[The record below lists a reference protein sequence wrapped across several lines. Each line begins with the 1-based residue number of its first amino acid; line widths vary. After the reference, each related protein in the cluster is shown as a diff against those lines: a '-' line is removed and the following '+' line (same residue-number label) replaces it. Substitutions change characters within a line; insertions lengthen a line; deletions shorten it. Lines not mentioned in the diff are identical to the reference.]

1 MLNKKCRKAAI
12 NGVLEDGTW
21 ISDLRQVKDRFC
33 TFFHEKIKHFNG
45 NRMVTPS
52 ARMMKL
58 SDEQVNAISCRF
70 SLEEI
75 KKAVWSCGCDRA
87 PGPDGFTFRFIK
99 QFWDMIKEDIQN
111 FVHEFYEYGVIP
123 VRCNSSFI
131 TLIPKV
137 SSPVSFKDYRPI
149 SLIGIQYKI
158 VAKLLANRM
167 VKVIDDLVHP
177 LQSAFVTGD
186 PLSPFLFI
194 LAMEGLHVAMEDAVE
209 HGIFHDIRVGPGLRI
224 NLHKSKLYGVGV
236 SLDEAKEFSSNT
248 GCSAAS
254 LPFTYIGLPVG
265 CNIRRIS
272 SWEDMISKVQKKLST
287 YRKIAWV
294 QWSQVLNSKEN
305 GNLGIRSLKALNLA
319 LIQKWR
325 WRFHTDKRGIWNKI
339 ISSIY
344 GQQGGFGSIGSHMH
358 GSGVWSSI
366 LKAIHHMH
374 DRNLVKYSSMWKKTN
389 GRDTRFWSD
398 LWVGDQ
404 TLKERFPRVFA
415 LERIKDC
422 SIADRWHDDNWNWIR
437 NMHTRGRTGQQFLDL
452 LYVLQGID
460 WSENED
466 VWRWELGHERMFS
479 VTCTRIH
486 IDNLLLY
493 SGELPT
499 RWNTLV
505 PIKVNIL
512 GWRIRMDRLPTLEKL
527 DQKGIYLSSL
537 LCPVCNTYIEDVNHV
552 FVTCDLASQIWDR
565 IFRWLDMAQSVFLSI
580 ADIMDWIISIRCSL
594 KRKKVLEA
602 IILTSMWVIW
612 KYRNNTFFGL
622 VKMKRSSI
630 FDVIVSNAFEWCS

>member
-1 MLNKKCRKAAI
+1 
-12 NGVLEDGTW
+12 
-21 ISDLRQVKDRFC
+21 
-33 TFFHEKIKHFNG
+33 
-45 NRMVTPS
+45 
-52 ARMMKL
+52 
-58 SDEQVNAISCRF
+58 
-70 SLEEI
+70 
-75 KKAVWSCGCDRA
+75 
-87 PGPDGFTFRFIK
+87 
-99 QFWDMIKEDIQN
+99 
-111 FVHEFYEYGVIP
+111 
-123 VRCNSSFI
+123 
-131 TLIPKV
+131 
-137 SSPVSFKDYRPI
+137 
-149 SLIGIQYKI
+149 
-158 VAKLLANRM
+158 
-167 VKVIDDLVHP
+167 
-177 LQSAFVTGD
+177 
-186 PLSPFLFI
+186 
-194 LAMEGLHVAMEDAVE
+194 
-209 HGIFHDIRVGPGLRI
+209 
-224 NLHKSKLYGVGV
+224 
-236 SLDEAKEFSSNT
+236 AKEFSGNA

-265 CNIRRIS
+265 CNMRRIS
-272 SWEDMISKVQKKLST
+272 SWEDMILKVQKKLST
-287 YRKIAWV
+287 WKIKLLSIGVRLTLIKSVLGSLGVYFMSMFKMPEVVNKKMEALRAQFFWGGDDVDRKISWV

-305 GNLGIRSLKALNLA
+305 GGVGIGSLKALNLA

-344 GQQGGFGSIGSHMH
+344 GQQGGFGSIRSHMH
-358 GSGVWSSI
+358 ESGVWSSI
-366 LKAIHHMH
+366 LKAMHQMH
-374 DRNLVKYSSMWKKTN
+374 DRNL
-389 GRDTRFWSD
+389 
-398 LWVGDQ
+398 VGDQ
-404 TLKERFPRVFA
+404 TLKERLSRVFA

-552 FVTCDLASQIWDR
+552 FVRCELASQIWDR
-565 IFRWLDMAQSVFLSI
+565 IFRWLDMVQPVFLSTT
-580 ADIMDWIISIRCSL
+580 DIMDWIVSMHYSL

-602 IILTSMWVIW
+602 IILTSMWVKW
-612 KYRNNTFFGL
+612 KYQNSTLFGS
-622 VKMKRSSI
+622 VKMKMSTI
-630 FDVIVSNAFEWCS
+630 FDVIVSNAFEWCSSRSRYCSRS